1 MKTYTTVQS
10 DPKKIMLW
18 IIGSALALTVL
29 LSSFY
34 SVSSTQRGIIAT
46 FGKINP
52 TAVDAGL
59 HVKIPFVQSIDKM
72 SIQTVK
78 MEQTSMAYTKDI
90 QSSTVTYV
98 LNFDP
103 VPESVAVLYRNVG
116 NNYIAKIITPVV
128 EGVLKDVIG
137 NYNAADIVSNRE
149 EVRKGVEIELSS
161 QLPSEY
167 VRNVKFQLVNIDY
180 DDAFEQSIVDKQVAE
195 QKALT
200 AKNNTIRIQE
210 DCYAFI
216 DHDDLEQWLKK
227 SGQRPRPRQCR
238 SRQMP
243 SAPIPTSPS
252 MRPYKNGTEKCLHT
266 CSAIPSHSSVYQN
279 NPLQRKRSHHVGAPG
294 SAAAA
299 ACL

>member
-116 NNYIAKIITPVV
+116 SNYIAKIITPVV

-149 EVRKGVEIELSS
+149 EVRKGVESELSS
-161 QLPSEY
+161 QLPTDY

-210 DCYAFI
+210 EANQKVISAEAEAKAMQIKANALRANPDLTQYEAVQKWDGKMPNYMLGNSVPFI
-216 DHDDLEQWLKK
+216 SLPK
-227 SGQRPRPRQCR
+227 
-238 SRQMP
+238 
-243 SAPIPTSPS
+243 
-252 MRPYKNGTEKCLHT
+252 
-266 CSAIPSHSSVYQN
+266 
-279 NPLQRKRSHHVGAPG
+279 
-294 SAAAA
+294 
-299 ACL
+299 